1 MTTFW
6 RNWRI
11 TLLLLIIVFI
21 PVALTLSR
29 LVWLTGGEHS
39 LAEAPEL
46 AHMMNIPAPIVLH
59 IVFGSIFCLL
69 ACFQFN
75 PYLRAKAP
83 TFHRIA
89 GRIGATAGLVSA
101 ITGSMM
107 TIIYPIGELSTLPMA
122 AVRFAFGIFMIFSI
136 ILAITKARGR
146 QFAAHR
152 AWMIRA
158 FAIGVAGSTQGI
170 LIGLCFLILGGID
183 KYIVTTMICIG
194 FGINWAIAELRIR
207 TTSRMHYQHRGKAA

>member
-1 MTTFW
+1 MTVFW

-11 TLLLLIIVFI
+11 TFLLLLIVFI
-21 PVALTLSR
+21 PVALTISR
-29 LVWLTGGEHS
+29 LIWLAGGEQS
-39 LAEAPEL
+39 LATEPDF
-46 AHMMNIPAPIVLH
+46 AHMLEFPAPIVLH
-59 IVFGSIFCLL
+59 IVFGSIFCLI

-75 PYLRAKAP
+75 PHFRGKHP
-83 TFHRIA
+83 RVHRLA
-89 GRIGATAGLVSA
+89 GRIGATAGLISA

-107 TIIYPIGELSTLPMA
+107 TIIYPIGEMSTVPMA
-122 AVRFAFGIFMIFSI
+122 AVRFVFGILMVVTI
-136 ILAITKARGR
+136 ILAVSHARKHE
-146 QFAAHR
+146 FVAHR

-183 KYIVTTMICIG
+183 KYIVTSMICLG

-207 TTSRMHYQHRGKAA
+207 TTSSRRNQRNRSAA